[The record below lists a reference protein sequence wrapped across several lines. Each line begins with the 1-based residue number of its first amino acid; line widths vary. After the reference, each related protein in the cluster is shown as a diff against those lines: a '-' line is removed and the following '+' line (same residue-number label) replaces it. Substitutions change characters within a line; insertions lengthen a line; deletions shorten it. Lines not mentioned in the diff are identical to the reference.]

1 MALILNETFAIGIP
15 GSFATLKTQAGSPTV
30 TYNSL
35 AQAVDLSNT
44 TAGQTIWALSSVPLL
59 RAGEFELDLEFVADY
74 SGAPNYQ
81 HAGIWMCA
89 ELPVTSSGVRA
100 AHQSQEAGGWS
111 VFSWPGSVAWGNPL
125 NTKYTQLALPTFA
138 PGERRTLRCVW
149 DSDVSAGWHVMQ
161 SFYVDGVLLAETF
174 EPWYQL
180 RPGVH
185 FYHCAVR
192 VHAVKVW
199 DAPQTAFALL
209 DAPTLR
215 AGVGMAGNA
224 PPEAMSSAGPITQVR
239 SPQLGQRNIYFGG
252 TGQIT
257 GTVKEKASPA
267 NLPLHRRVV
276 LIDEATRLT
285 LAETWSDASTGAY
298 TFANLEPAFKY
309 TVLAYDYT
317 GAYRGVIADGQIPE
331 PMP

>member
-1 MALILNETFAIGIP
+1 MALILDESFASGIP

-30 TYNSL
+30 TYNAG
-35 AQAVDLSNT
+35 AQAVDLANT

-74 SGAPNYQ
+74 SGASNYQ

-89 ELPVTSSGVRA
+89 ELPASSAGVRA
-100 AHQSQEAGGWS
+100 AHQSQMQGGWILS
-111 VFSWPGSVAWGNPL
+111 SWPGSVAWSNEC
-125 NTKYTQLALPTFA
+125 NAKFSQLALPTFA

-161 SFYVDGVLLAETF
+161 RFTVDGILLGEAF

-199 DAPQTAFALL
+199 DAPQTAFDILA
-209 DAPTLR
+209 APTLR
-215 AGVGMAGNA
+215 ACVGMAGNA
-224 PPEAMSSAGPITQVR
+224 PPQATTSTGPQAQAR
-239 SPQLGQRNIYFGG
+239 LPQLGRRNIYFGG